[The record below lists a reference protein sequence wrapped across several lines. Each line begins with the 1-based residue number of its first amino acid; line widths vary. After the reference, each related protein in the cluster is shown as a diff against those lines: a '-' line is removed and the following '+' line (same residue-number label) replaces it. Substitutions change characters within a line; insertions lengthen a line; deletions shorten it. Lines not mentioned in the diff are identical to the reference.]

1 MTPSERGRVT
11 TAWTEAHS
19 TVAAAVATAALSGFA
34 VVYQPAPMHL
44 PVIGVLLV
52 CVLLSL
58 LTNGFVGLS
67 VGLVGAAAVVA
78 LHRWLGTW
86 HSLDFVPTLVV
97 AVLVVGASW
106 TAGACGAQ
114 LRDLWQRMGA
124 PTEGAGGSLGLFSR
138 EAAEFRLSEEV
149 GRAWDFSRPLSVAMI
164 NLRFHDGV
172 EWADRAAASRA
183 VGRLVESGLSDV
195 DTPFDNTAGRSS
207 ASADNGNPVGHGDA
221 EFGALLPERSSAD
234 AWQAIGPIVASAR
247 TATYVVRD
255 PATDQ
260 PDRRNLLDISDIS
273 VGVVALTRSS
283 TPVSLIESARR
294 AALGPTELEDSR
306 EHHSMD

>member
-1 MTPSERGRVT
+1 MTASEPARVT

-19 TVAAAVATAALSGFA
+19 TVAAAVATAALGGFA
-34 VVYQPAPMHL
+34 VVYQPAPMRL
-44 PVIGVLLV
+44 PAIGVLLA
-52 CVLLSL
+52 CVVVGL

-78 LHRWLGTW
+78 LHRWLSTW
-86 HSLDFVPTLVV
+86 HSLDFVPTVVV

-114 LRDLWQRMGA
+114 LRDLRQRMAA
-124 PTEGAGGSLGLFSR
+124 PTDGAGGSLGLFTH
-138 EAAEFRLSEEV
+138 EAAEFRLGEEV

-172 EWADRAAASRA
+172 ESADRAAASRA
-183 VGRLVESGLSDV
+183 VGRLVESGLSVV
-195 DTPFDNTAGRSS
+195 DTPFDNTPGRPTS
-207 ASADNGNPVGHGDA
+207 AQPDDNHVDHGS

-255 PATDQ
+255 PATDE

-273 VGVVALTRSS
+273 VGIAALTRSS
-283 TPVSLIESARR
+283 TPASLIEAARR
-294 AALGPTELEDSR
+294 AALRPTTLEDPR
-306 EHHSMD
+306 EHHRMD